1 MKHFLSHLP
10 LQVRAIC
17 ILLTL
22 FMVPNIVHAD
32 DVYLLTA
39 ETING
44 TTGNYNVPSNHQF
57 TNTSGTVYTYTINT
71 IPTGG
76 TFSFRIGVDG
86 WKDNMQPYTDGYAL
100 AINGSSYTISENCY
114 GKTKAWKVSYT
125 DGEYSSL
132 TITVD
137 LSSSNRYVKITGVK
151 SISGGAAPLTPT
163 SRDSISMVPTSV
175 LPTPTNTLLISF
187 CARTTASTILPFMPA
202 TCRFPCSSIR
212 MVGMST
218 SHPPAMALPSTS
230 HT

>member
-57 TNTSGTVYTYTINT
+57 TNTSGTEYTYTINT

-76 TFSFRIGVDG
+76 TFYFRIGVQG
-86 WKDNMQPYTDGYAL
+86 RNENFQPYQNNDAL
-100 AINGSSYTISENCY
+100 VINGSSYTISENCN
-114 GKTKAWKVSYT
+114 GNDKAWKVSYT

-151 SISGGAAPLTPT
+151 SSAGGGQL
-163 SRDSISMVPTSV
+163 
-175 LPTPTNTLLISF
+175 
-187 CARTTASTILPFMPA
+187 
-202 TCRFPCSSIR
+202 
-212 MVGMST
+212 
-218 SHPPAMALPSTS
+218 H
-230 HT
+230 

>member
-39 ETING
+39 QTING
-44 TTGNYNVPSNHQF
+44 ATGNYNVPSNHQF

-76 TFSFRIGVDG
+76 SFSFRIGVKD
-86 WKDNMQPYTDGYAL
+86 WKDNIQPYNNNDAL
-100 AINGSSYTISENCY
+100 DINGHGYTISENCY
-114 GKTKAWKVSYT
+114 GNDNAWKVSYT

-137 LSSSNRYVKITGVK
+137 LSSSHRYVKITGVK
-151 SISGGAAPLTPT
+151 SSSGGGQL
-163 SRDSISMVPTSV
+163 
-175 LPTPTNTLLISF
+175 
-187 CARTTASTILPFMPA
+187 
-202 TCRFPCSSIR
+202 
-212 MVGMST
+212 
-218 SHPPAMALPSTS
+218 H
-230 HT
+230 